1 MAVKFVKSDFLVWVE
16 ELQAGK
22 WDKNLRPVRKT
33 LVKKFIKDAE
43 DFCESDSTYSASQQ

>member
-1 MAVKFVKSDFLVWVE
+1 MSVKFAKSDFLVWVE

-33 LVKKFIKDAE
+33 LVKKPIQDAE
-43 DFCESDSTYSASQQ
+43 DNCKSDSTYSASK